1 MASGDPA
8 GGVTVAMRTLSL
20 ADRGLDVVLSG
31 GLRWVERLPDQH
43 GASLLIRGPAGS
55 GKTLCALHVAHA
67 LAGQLGGAIAYA
79 CVEILPM
86 ELEAQLHALRPD
98 WTDVSVHHRNAD
110 GVPAGGVQLHARLLE
125 PGDHADAFGAELQRF
140 WDELQ
145 QAGVRPKVL
154 VIDSLIRGY
163 GLGSDVSRAFADAVC
178 KLALRW
184 QVALVLL
191 EECAPETPSP
201 WPYAVDTVLEL
212 ALDVGDVSATMP
224 STVERRLTVSKHRF
238 GPSDAGPHRFAIET
252 SAGIRVYPRP
262 SAWLE
267 PWVSWGGSTTAT
279 RSNATLEMPK
289 GMEWLDR
296 DPKPRVLSVFGPGTS
311 NVRWLVDKL
320 AASDRSTGDCSLDVL
335 FGVPLRQLTQG
346 GPGVWELGVR
356 HPYASANRLMS
367 VMVEAVERLDGEGHA
382 LRLVRIGDL
391 SALQVMWDGP
401 GVLRALAVFCEL
413 LRQRGIAV
421 VLYETT
427 PVRVTPVNAAAPLFR
442 AEAGHRL
449 PAIANLAD
457 AAIESF
463 SGDENTLTQFHA
475 LQVTDHRTGKTR
487 TVEAP
492 KT

>member
-145 QAGVRPKVL
+145 QAGLRPKVL

-267 PWVSWGGSTTAT
+267 PWFGLRTPTTTNRSSAT
-279 RSNATLEMPK
+279 IEMPK
-289 GMEWLDR
+289 GIEWFGH
-296 DPKPRVLSVFGPGTS
+296 DPKPRVISVYGPGTS
-311 NVRWLVDKL
+311 DVRRLVDQL
-320 AASDRSTGDCSLDVL
+320 SVSDPNAGDRSLDVL
-335 FGVPLRQLTQG
+335 FSTPLRRLTEARSEA
-346 GPGVWELGVR
+346 WELGVR

-367 VMVEAVERLDGEGHA
+367 VMVEAVEGVDGEGHA

-413 LRQRGIAV
+413 LHQRGIAV

-427 PVRVTPVNAAAPLFR
+427 PVGIGPLSGGTAFYAAPGR
-442 AEAGHRL
+442 QL

-457 AAIESF
+457 ATIESF
-463 SGDENTLTQFHA
+463 SINDTML
-475 LQVTDHRTGKTR
+475 LQHRWSVITDHRTGKTR

-492 KT
+492 KA